1 VKGSRIRRF
10 EVAGIL
16 LAGLIAGQA
25 FAIGG
30 KTRPPREPVEA
41 ATSRG
46 LNIRRVSHP
55 PTLEDFLSM
64 HPSAHV
70 AGEMTRV
77 TGFIQR
83 DPDDGRPA
91 TQRTDVYLGYD
102 QSKLYAVF
110 VCFDTQPKLV
120 RAHMARREDV
130 FADDSVELMLD
141 TFDDQRRGY
150 AFIINPY
157 GIQWDA
163 TWSESGGFDS
173 SWDAVWDSHGRR
185 TSQGY
190 VAYMAIPFKSLR
202 FPAEKL
208 QTWGIILNRYIPRL
222 NENAFWPRLSRDI
235 SGRLNQAAEMH
246 GLESIS
252 PGRNIQFIPYF
263 MAQGGNG
270 LVQPTGAAPAFQSQN
285 KVTAG
290 LDSKLVIK
298 DSLVLD
304 TTIKPDFSQVESDDP
319 QVTVNQRYEVFFPEK
334 RPFFLEN
341 ANYFD
346 TPYDLV
352 FTRRI
357 VAPDYGARLTGKLDH
372 YAIGAL
378 FADDRSAGE
387 NLAPADPGMG
397 KKAYYTVLRASRDL
411 MQQSSI
417 GVIYTAKSFDGYEN
431 RVAGIDGKLKFGER
445 WNTSFQAV
453 DSSTQNAD
461 GTSAGGPAYEGYVS
475 RTGANLNFGGG
486 YNDIAPNFHTDVG
499 FVQRT
504 DIRNANGW
512 VSYRFRPE
520 DSTLMSWG
528 PSFSYKQDL
537 DHTGL
542 LLDRSYY
549 SDMSWSLKPQ
559 TSFGVRYQTSVEQLR
574 PQDFD
579 TLTAPQ
585 MYDRYSTGVWSSV
598 GMSEAFSFGGSFNW
612 QERINYVPA
621 AGPPVPA
628 NGNTG
633 NFWFTYRPVS
643 NVRLDN
649 SYILDRVL
657 EPATGQSVYDN
668 HIVQSKMNWQFNREL
683 SVRLIAQYN
692 AVLANPSV
700 SSLQSTKA
708 FNTDFLFS
716 YLLHPGTAIYL
727 GYNTDMA
734 NIDPLLATDAS
745 GNLLRTRSGFMND
758 SRQFFIKVSY
768 LFRR

>member
-1 VKGSRIRRF
+1 MKGSRIHLSK
-10 EVAGIL
+10 VAVIL
-16 LAGLIAGQA
+16 LAGLISVQA
-25 FAIGG
+25 FALGG
-30 KTRPPREPVEA
+30 KTKPPAEPVEA

-46 LNIRRVSHP
+46 LNIRRVTHP

-64 HPSAHV
+64 HPSARV

-91 TQRTDVYLGYD
+91 TQKTDVYLGYD

-110 VCFDTQPKLV
+110 VCFDSHPKLV

-141 TFDDQRRGY
+141 TFHDQRRGY

-173 SWDAVWDSHGRR
+173 SWDAVWDSRGRR

-202 FPAEKL
+202 FPAENL
-208 QTWGIILNRYIPRL
+208 QTWGVILNRYIPRL

-246 GLESIS
+246 GLEKIS
-252 PGRNIQFIPYF
+252 PGRNMQFIPYF
-263 MAQGGNG
+263 MAQGANG
-270 LVQPTGAAPAFQSQN
+270 LVEPTGAAPGFQSQN

-304 TTIKPDFSQVESDDP
+304 TTINPDFAQVESDDP

-357 VAPDYGARLTGKLDH
+357 VAPDYGARLTGKLDQ

-387 NLAPADPGMG
+387 NLAPTDPGTG

-417 GVIYTAKSFDGYEN
+417 GAIYTDKSFNGYEN
-431 RVAGIDGKLKFGER
+431 RVGGIDGKLKFGDR
-445 WNTSFQAV
+445 WNTSFHAV
-453 DSSTQNAD
+453 DSSTRNAD
-461 GTSAGGPAYEGYVS
+461 GTSESGPAYQGYVS
-475 RTGANLNFGGG
+475 RTGANLNLGGG
-486 YNDIAPNFHTDVG
+486 YDDIAPEFHSDLG
-499 FVQRT
+499 YIQRT

-528 PSFSYKQDL
+528 PSFSYTQDL

-549 SDMSWSLKPQ
+549 SDVSWSLKPQ
-559 TSFGVRYQTSVEQLR
+559 TSFGVKYQTSVEQLR

-579 TLTAPQ
+579 TLMSPQ
-585 MYDRYSTGVWSSV
+585 MYDRYSTGFWSSV
-598 GMSEAFSFGGSFNW
+598 GMSEALSFGGSFNW
-612 QERINYVPA
+612 QERINYIPA
-621 AGPPVPA
+621 VGPPTPA
-628 NGNTG
+628 DGNTG
-633 NFWFTYRPVS
+633 NFWFTYRPAS

-657 EPATGQSVYDN
+657 EPTTGESVYNN

-692 AVLANPSV
+692 TVLANPSV

-727 GYNTDMA
+727 GYNSDLA

-745 GNLLRTRSGFMND
+745 GNLLRTRSGFIND
-758 SRQFFIKVSY
+758 SRQFFIKLSY